1 MAEDHGELERHL
13 RRAIEL
19 ARQARERGNH
29 PFGALLVDRSGAV
42 LLEAENTIRSDRD
55 VTAHAETNL
64 VRMATHRFPKEFL
77 ADCTL
82 YTSTEP
88 CVMCAGAIFWSN
100 VRRVVFGLDQAGI
113 REIVAGDPEN
123 FHIAINARDL
133 FAQGDHRVEIS
144 GPHLLEEARAVHD
157 GFWP

>member
-1 MAEDHGELERHL
+1 VAGDRGELERHL
-13 RRAIEL
+13 RRAIDL
-19 ARQARERGNH
+19 ARRARDRGNH
-29 PFGALLVDRSGAV
+29 PFGAVLVDGDGTV

-64 VRMATHRFPKEFL
+64 VRMATHKFPKEFL
-77 ADCTL
+77 AHCTV

-113 REIVAGDPEN
+113 REIIAGDPEN
-123 FHIAINARDL
+123 FHISITAREL
-133 FAQGDHRVEIS
+133 FALGDHRVEIS

-157 GFWP
+157 GFWS

>member
-1 MAEDHGELERHL
+1 MPGDHDELERHL

-29 PFGALLVDRSGAV
+29 PFGALLVDGDGTV

-64 VRMATHRFPKEFL
+64 VRMASHKFPKEFL
-77 ADCTL
+77 AHCTV

-88 CVMCAGAIFWSN
+88 CVMCTGAIFWSN

-113 REIVAGDPEN
+113 REIIAGDPEN
-123 FHIAINARDL
+123 FHISINAREL

-144 GPHLLEEARAVHD
+144 GPHLLAEARAVHD
-157 GFWP
+157 GFWS

>member
-1 MAEDHGELERHL
+1 MAGDHDELERHL

-29 PFGALLVDRSGAV
+29 PFGAVLVDGDGTV

-64 VRMATHRFPKEFL
+64 VRMATHKFPKEFL
-77 ADCTL
+77 AHCTV

-88 CVMCAGAIFWSN
+88 CVMCTGAIFWSN

-113 REIVAGDPEN
+113 REIIAGDPEN
-123 FHIAINARDL
+123 FHISINAREL
-133 FAQGDHRVEIS
+133 FARGDHRVEIS

-157 GFWP
+157 GFWS

>member
-1 MAEDHGELERHL
+1 MPGDHDELERHL

-29 PFGALLVDRSGAV
+29 PFGALLVDGDGTV

-64 VRMATHRFPKEFL
+64 VRMATHKFPKEFL
-77 ADCTL
+77 AHCTV

-88 CVMCAGAIFWSN
+88 CVMCTGAIFWSN

-113 REIVAGDPEN
+113 REIIAGDPEN
-123 FHIAINARDL
+123 FHISINAREL

-144 GPHLLEEARAVHD
+144 GPHLLAEARAVHD
-157 GFWP
+157 GFWS

>member
-1 MAEDHGELERHL
+1 MAGDHDELERHL
-13 RRAIEL
+13 RRAINL

-29 PFGALLVDRSGAV
+29 PFGALLVDGDGTV

-77 ADCTL
+77 AHCTV

-88 CVMCAGAIFWSN
+88 CVMCTGAIFWSN

-113 REIVAGDPEN
+113 REIIAGDPEN
-123 FHIAINARDL
+123 FHISVNAREL

-157 GFWP
+157 GFWS

>member
-1 MAEDHGELERHL
+1 MAGDHDELERHL

-29 PFGALLVDRSGAV
+29 PFGALLVDGDGTV

-64 VRMATHRFPKEFL
+64 VRMATHKFPKEFL
-77 ADCTL
+77 AHCTV

-88 CVMCAGAIFWSN
+88 CVMCTGAIFWSN

-113 REIVAGDPEN
+113 REIIAGDPEN
-123 FHIAINARDL
+123 FHISINAREL

-144 GPHLLEEARAVHD
+144 GPHLLDEARAVHD
-157 GFWP
+157 GFWS

>member
-1 MAEDHGELERHL
+1 MAGDHDELERHL
-13 RRAIEL
+13 RRAIDL

-29 PFGALLVDRSGAV
+29 PFGALLVDGDGTV

-64 VRMATHRFPKEFL
+64 VRMASHKFPKEFL
-77 ADCTL
+77 AHCTV

-88 CVMCAGAIFWSN
+88 CVMCTGAIFWSN

-113 REIVAGDPEN
+113 REIIAGDPEN
-123 FHIAINARDL
+123 FHISINAREL

-157 GFWP
+157 GFWS

>member
-1 MAEDHGELERHL
+1 MAGDHDDLERHL

-29 PFGALLVDRSGAV
+29 PFGALLVDGDGTV

-64 VRMATHRFPKEFL
+64 VRMATHKFPKEFL
-77 ADCTL
+77 AHCTV

-113 REIVAGDPEN
+113 RAIIAGDPEN
-123 FHIAINARDL
+123 FHISINAREL
-133 FAQGDHRVEIS
+133 FALGDHRVEIS

-157 GFWP
+157 GFWS

>member
-1 MAEDHGELERHL
+1 MAEDHDELERHL
-13 RRAIEL
+13 RRAIDL

-29 PFGALLVDRSGAV
+29 PFGALLVDGDGTV

-64 VRMATHRFPKEFL
+64 VRMASHKFPKEFL
-77 ADCTL
+77 AHCTV

-88 CVMCAGAIFWSN
+88 CVMCTGAIFWSN

-113 REIVAGDPEN
+113 REIIAGDPEN
-123 FHIAINARDL
+123 FHISINAREL

-157 GFWP
+157 GFWT

>member
-1 MAEDHGELERHL
+1 MAGDNAELERHL

-29 PFGALLVDRSGAV
+29 PFGALLVDGDGTV

-64 VRMATHRFPKEFL
+64 VRMATHRFPKDFL
-77 ADCTL
+77 AQCTV
-82 YTSTEP
+82 YASTEP
-88 CVMCAGAIFWSN
+88 CVMCTGAIFWSN

-113 REIVAGDPEN
+113 RKIIAGDPEN
-123 FHIAINARDL
+123 FHISINARDL
-133 FAQGDHRVEIS
+133 FAHGDHRVEIS

-157 GFWP
+157 GFWR